1 MKHESEHYVLFFR
14 LAKEKSLVHHE
25 VACPLRCTLKKKLPC
40 FDCYSLWLHYSK
52 LRQFSLGEQSSYVN
66 PPFLSSSIQALLTS
80 SGNQT
85 PGWVLPSRT
94 AKANAAVA
102 KPTDLKNSNIACLD
116 AVEAVFLMVT
126 SNSVR

>member
-1 MKHESEHYVLFFR
+1 
-14 LAKEKSLVHHE
+14 
-25 VACPLRCTLKKKLPC
+25 
-40 FDCYSLWLHYSK
+40 
-52 LRQFSLGEQSSYVN
+52 LGEQSSYVN

-116 AVEAVFLMVT
+116 AVEIVYIPYGNFSWRKRIQRKLKSEPDIFPGLNKKLERKVST
-126 SNSVR
+126 G

>member
-1 MKHESEHYVLFFR
+1 
-14 LAKEKSLVHHE
+14 
-25 VACPLRCTLKKKLPC
+25 
-40 FDCYSLWLHYSK
+40 
-52 LRQFSLGEQSSYVN
+52 LGEQSSYVN
-66 PPFLSSSIQALLTS
+66 PPFLSSFSIQALLTS

-116 AVEAVFLMVT
+116 AVEIVYIPYGNFSWRKRIQRKLKSEPDIFPGLNKKKWNGRFPQDDVVNQRKPSFHIVLCFDKCEA
-126 SNSVR
+126 S